1 MSKHAFGVVALLVAT
16 TGCGLSGLLAR
27 GASRVDLLGSE
38 LIAGQSIGAVLT
50 VGRLGTALALFLALV
65 AIMGKRHLLRAT
77 RPPVAVIAGGVM
89 LGLAL
94 SLYQVAALLT
104 SLANAVFLIYTG
116 PLFCIVLVCL
126 LRRERLSC
134 AQGLCIALVFAGM
147 LLVSGVVGISDRGL
161 LIGVAGLTNASDTS
175 VQGNALGLL
184 AGALYGGSL
193 YCNSCHKELDP
204 VVRGSWN
211 FLFACAGSFLLTLV
225 LCAVWPLGAV
235 NLQPVNVAYG
245 LGLCIVCGA
254 VGCGALLVSARYLPT
269 IEYTTLAYW
278 ECVVA
283 AAASV
288 IVFHEPLNASVIVG
302 GIFVVA
308 GGVAPV
314 LFPHIMA
321 LLLKPKK
328 ASRTPSVQGE

>member
-1 MSKHAFGVVALLVAT
+1 MSKHAFGIVALFVAT

-50 VGRLGTALALFLALV
+50 VGRLGTALALFVVLAI
-65 AIMGKRHLLRAT
+65 AAGKWRTVCAM
-77 RPPVAVIAGGVM
+77 RPPLAVIAGGVM

-94 SLYQVAALLT
+94 TLYQLAALLT

-116 PLFCIVLVCL
+116 LLFCILLACVL
-126 LRRERLSC
+126 RHERLSLPQC
-134 AQGLCIALVFAGM
+134 LCIVLVFAGM
-147 LLVSGVVGISDRGL
+147 LLVSGIVGVSGGGL
-161 LIGVAGLTNASDTS
+161 SLGVAGFVSTQETAI
-175 VQGNALGLL
+175 QGNILGLL
-184 AGALYGGSL
+184 AGAFYGGSL
-193 YCNSCHKELDP
+193 YCNGCDKDLDP

-211 FLFACAGSFLLTLV
+211 FLFALTGSALLTVVLV
-225 LCAVWPLGAV
+225 AIWPLGTV
-235 NLQPVNVAYG
+235 DLQPVNAAYAA
-245 LGLCIVCGA
+245 GLCVVCGA
-254 VGCGALLVSARYLPT
+254 IGCGALLVSARYLPT

-288 IVFHEPLNASVIVG
+288 LVFHEPLTVSVAVG
-302 GIFVVA
+302 GVLVMA

-314 LFPHIMA
+314 LLPRVVNM
-321 LLLKPKK
+321 LPKRR
-328 ASRTPSVQGE
+328 SPRVPSA